1 MAQPR
6 VSAARPRRKASAREG
21 AEAVHLTKSGLARQH
36 IQELILSGAVREG
49 QHITAREVCEAVG
62 VSETP
67 VREAIRG
74 LAAEGWLELN
84 AHHGVVV
91 ATLRAEHIAEI
102 HALRGALAALAVEL
116 GAAGYTAETF
126 AALERNIA
134 ESERAV
140 AGQDPAAYARLNR
153 EFHLLMCDTPHTPW
167 TMRLTSS
174 LTAQTSAQR
183 RGFEAIPGRLAASLA
198 EHRAILAALRQGN
211 TRRAATLLV
220 DHERRAGAALIA
232 ALSDQRRAAE

>member
-6 VSAARPRRKASAREG
+6 VSAARPRRKASARERV
-21 AEAVHLTKSGLARQH
+21 EAVHLTKSGLARQH

-116 GAAGYTAETF
+116 GAAGYTSETF

-140 AGQDPAAYARLNR
+140 AAQDPAAYARLNR

-211 TRRAATLLV
+211 TRHAATLLV

>member
-1 MAQPR
+1 M
-6 VSAARPRRKASAREG
+6 VRPKASAPAREKV
-21 AEAVHLTKSGLARQH
+21 EHVHLTKSGLARQH

-49 QHITAREVCEAVG
+49 QHLTAREVCEAVG
-62 VSETP
+62 ISETP

-116 GAAGYTAETF
+116 GAASYTAETF
-126 AALERNIA
+126 AALDRNIA

-140 AGQDPAAYARLNR
+140 ATHDTGAYARLNR
-153 EFHLLMCDTPHTPW
+153 EFHLLMCDTPHTAW

-183 RGFEAIPGRLAASLA
+183 RGFDAIPNRLRASLA
-198 EHRAILAALRQGN
+198 EHHAILAALRQGN

-220 DHERRAGAALIA
+220 EHERRAGAALIA
-232 ALSDQRRAAE
+232 ALSQARRAAE

>member
-1 MAQPR
+1 MAPPR
-6 VSAARPRRKASAREG
+6 ASARER
-21 AEAVHLTKSGLARQH
+21 AEPVHLTKSGLARQH

-91 ATLRAEHIAEI
+91 ATIRAEHIAEI

-116 GAAGYTAETF
+116 GAASYTAETF

-140 AGQDPAAYARLNR
+140 AAQDPAAYARLNR

-183 RGFEAIPGRLAASLA
+183 RGFEVIPGRLAASLA

-211 TRRAATLLV
+211 TSRAATLLV